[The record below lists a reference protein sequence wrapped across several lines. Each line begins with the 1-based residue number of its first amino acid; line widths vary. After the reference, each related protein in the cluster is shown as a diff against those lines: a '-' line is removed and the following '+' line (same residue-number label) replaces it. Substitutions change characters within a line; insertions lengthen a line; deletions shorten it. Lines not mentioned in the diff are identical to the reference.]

1 MSKGYNRVGMSE
13 WKKDLKRD
21 WRLYVFLIIPI
32 VYVLIFHYGPMTGL
46 VIAFKDYKIRKG
58 IFGSD
63 WVGLENFIRFFESYQ
78 CKRVISNTIVLS
90 FYNLLASFPIPIIF
104 ALMLNSMKNER
115 VKKVTQTIA
124 TMPHFISVVVLIGL
138 LMQILGSRTGL
149 YGQVMLNMTGDYP
162 KNLFA
167 SPTAFR
173 HIYVWSG
180 VWQSFGWGSIIY
192 TAALSGVSPEYHEA
206 AQLDGASRFQRTWY
220 IDIPAI
226 TPTIVIMLILRM
238 GQIMNLGFEKV
249 FLLQNSLNISAS
261 DIISTYVYQ
270 VGLASNTPDFSY
282 ATAIGMFNS
291 VVNLILVTLVNKIA
305 GRLGETTLW

>member
-1 MSKGYNRVGMSE
+1 MSK
-13 WKKDLKRD
+13 WKKDLRRD
-21 WRLYVFLIIPI
+21 WRLYVFLIIPVI
-32 VYVLIFHYGPMTGL
+32 YVLIFSYGPMAGL

-63 WVGLENFIRFFESYQ
+63 WVGLENFIRFFQSYQ
-78 CKRVISNTIVLS
+78 CKRVITNTVVLS
-90 FYNLLASFPIPIIF
+90 FYNLLAGFPIPIIF
-104 ALMLNSMKNER
+104 ALMLNSMNNEK

-149 YGQVMLNMTGDYP
+149 YGQVMMNLTGDYP

-167 SPTAFR
+167 SPTIFR

-206 AQLDGASRFQRTWY
+206 AQLDGASRFQRTLY

-238 GQIMNLGFEKV
+238 GHIMNLGFEKV

-270 VGLASNTPDFSY
+270 VGLASSTPDFSY

-305 GRLGETTLW
+305 GKVGETTLW

>member
-1 MSKGYNRVGMSE
+1 MSK
-13 WKKDLKRD
+13 WKKDLRRD
-21 WRLYVFLIIPI
+21 WRLYVFLIIPVI
-32 VYVLIFHYGPMTGL
+32 YVLIFSYGPMAGL

-63 WVGLENFIRFFESYQ
+63 WIGLENFIRFFQSYQ
-78 CKRVISNTIVLS
+78 CKRVITNTVVLS
-90 FYNLLASFPIPIIF
+90 FYNLLAGFPIPIIF
-104 ALMLNSMKNER
+104 ALMLNSMNNEK

-138 LMQILGSRTGL
+138 LMQILGSRTGV
-149 YGQVMLNMTGDYP
+149 YGQVMMNLTGDYP
-162 KNLFA
+162 DNLFA

-206 AQLDGASRFQRTWY
+206 AQLDGASRFQRTLY

-270 VGLASNTPDFSY
+270 VGLASSTPDFSY

-291 VVNLILVTLVNKIA
+291 VVNLVLVTLVNKIA
-305 GRLGETTLW
+305 GRVGETTLW